1 MCWQI
6 LAVVRLAG
14 DAWYHGVL
22 ARNSSGATTPS
33 EVFSA
38 TVSTAARVTAASSSR
53 SVSRPTIMETA
64 WREAA
69 RSPLSS
75 AS

>member
-1 MCWQI
+1 M
-6 LAVVRLAG
+6 
-14 DAWYHGVL
+14 

-64 WREAA
+64 RREAA
-69 RSPLSS
+69 RSPLTS